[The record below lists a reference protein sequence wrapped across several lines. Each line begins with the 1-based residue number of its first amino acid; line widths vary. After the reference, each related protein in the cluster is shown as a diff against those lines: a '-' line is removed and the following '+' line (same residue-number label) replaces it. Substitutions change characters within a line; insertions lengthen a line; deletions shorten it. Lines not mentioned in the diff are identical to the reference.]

1 MYTDVYTFI
10 VLLHIQMFTHLLN
23 CYVYICLHNNGISM
37 YTDVYMFMLLLYKQM
52 FTRLLYYYIVIT
64 DVYKFIVFRCSHV
77 YYITTLCLQMLIS

>member
-37 YTDVYMFMLLLYKQM
+37 YTYVYMFMLLLCIHM
-52 FTRLLYYYIVIT
+52 FTYLLNYHIVIT
-64 DVYKFIVFRCSHV
+64 DVYKFIVYRCSHV
-77 YYITTLCLQMLIS
+77 YCITTLCLQMLIR